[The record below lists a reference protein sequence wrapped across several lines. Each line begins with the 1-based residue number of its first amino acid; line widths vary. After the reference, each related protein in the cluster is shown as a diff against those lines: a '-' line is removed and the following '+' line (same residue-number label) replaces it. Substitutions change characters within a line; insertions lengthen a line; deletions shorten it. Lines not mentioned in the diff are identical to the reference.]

1 MSACTGVVDY
11 NGLLL
16 PGYTVE
22 GQEPHRAEHTAA
34 EILESMAGGIFAERE
49 KKASILGKLSVGKD
63 QKQAAVLTGTENKK
77 KEAAVR

>member
-1 MSACTGVVDY
+1 
-11 NGLLL
+11 
-16 PGYTVE
+16 
-22 GQEPHRAEHTAA
+22 
-34 EILESMAGGIFAERE
+34 MAGGIFAERE